1 MKSKICLSFERF
13 EYYRKGNSINCFCCF
28 ILSFFAY
35 PSLAFFGY
43 VLDSVLVATGKTPEQ
58 NKENSFY
65 HGTILIE
72 RICKILKTIYVLLLC
87 GDTPFSQF
95 HHLLFSSE
103 AGKEGMY

>member
-1 MKSKICLSFERF
+1 M
-13 EYYRKGNSINCFCCF
+13 SITEKE
-28 ILSFFAY
+28 ILLTAFAVLFY

-43 VLDSVLVATGKTPEQ
+43 VLDSVLVTTGKTPEQ

-65 HGTILIE
+65 HKTILIE
-72 RICKILKTIYVLLLC
+72 RICKILKTIYVLLC

-103 AGKEGMY
+103 VGKEGMY